1 VPAAAVPSKRKRSIS
16 NGRLLDVSGF
26 RPSVIPKCR
35 CGPAAWLES
44 QKIAVPAATRYAA
57 WMFASLAD
65 ATQSRERFEQLARE
79 HATPGGSNEEFW
91 TRSSSAGP
99 SRTSA
104 SACNGPLPVEHDLT
118 AAVTAQRK
126 GGQ

>member
-44 QKIAVPAATRYAA
+44 QKIAVPAATRYVAS
-57 WMFASLAD
+57 MFAGLAD

-79 HATPGGSNEEFW
+79 HATPGGIK
-91 TRSSSAGP
+91 RGVLDALKQ
-99 SRTSA
+99 RR
-104 SACNGPLPVEHDLT
+104 DLRGRQPRPAT
-118 AAVTAQRK
+118 VLYQLNTT
-126 GGQ
+126 

>member
-1 VPAAAVPSKRKRSIS
+1 M
-16 NGRLLDVSGF
+16 SGF

-44 QKIAVPAATRYAA
+44 QKIAVPAATRYVAS
-57 WMFASLAD
+57 MFAGLAD

-79 HATPGGSNEEFW
+79 HATPGRIKRGVLDALKQRGTFEDVSLGLQLVLYRF
-91 TRSSSAGP
+91 
-99 SRTSA
+99 
-104 SACNGPLPVEHDLT
+104 EHDLT